1 MTRKAVTDVDQILRR
16 EGEKNKKELNSALIL
31 PFSDDYPFCTNGVY
45 FFAGRMGSGKTYG
58 VIRHIMITDRLME
71 KPYYDQ
77 IVVSAT
83 SGSMDKTSKTFMNNC
98 SAPVT
103 NVDDKQLMAWLNKN
117 VKQKS
122 KYYAINKFIQSNM
135 RVVTDDMKKII
146 EKHKLLRDDK
156 KSYDMRR
163 LASYIL
169 SKLSKYPFKKCPSNT
184 FLILDDYGGHTL
196 LNKPD
201 SPLANFI
208 TKVRHYNYTVCIMCQ
223 TWRMICLN
231 LKRLCTDFVIFQG
244 YSQQDF
250 ETMVTQSGSGRDKK
264 ELWEKYKNLKT
275 PRSYMRLHIVAG
287 KEEFVDVEVPQKT
300 LL

>member
-1 MTRKAVTDVDQILRR
+1 MTKRVVREVDNILK
-16 EGEKNKKELNSALIL
+16 EDSEQNKKELSSALIL

-45 FFAGRMGSGKTYG
+45 FFVGKMSSGKTYG

-71 KPYYDQ
+71 TPYYDQ

-83 SGSMDKTSKTFMNNC
+83 SGSMDKTVKTFMKNC
-98 SAPVT
+98 SAPIT
-103 NVDDKQLMAWLNKN
+103 NVDDKELMQWLKKN
-117 VKQKS
+117 VKQKA
-122 KYYAINKFIQSNM
+122 KYYAITKFIESKFTII
-135 RVVTDDMKKII
+135 TDEMQKII
-146 EKHKLLRDDK
+146 DKHKLWSTEKD
-156 KSYDMRR
+156 SFDMRR
-163 LASYIL
+163 TAAYIVN
-169 SKLSKYPFKKCPSNT
+169 KLSKYPFTKCPSNT

-223 TWRMICLN
+223 TWRHICLN

-244 YSQQDF
+244 YSHEDF
-250 ETMVTQSGSGRDKK
+250 DTMISQSGATQDKN
-264 ELWEKYKNLKT
+264 ELWEKYKKLIS
-275 PRSYMRLHIVAG
+275 PRSYMRLHIVAQ
-287 KEEFVDVEVPQKT
+287 KVVFINVEWSQKT

>member
-1 MTRKAVTDVDQILRR
+1 MTQKAIIQVDDILHKQA
-16 EGEKNKKELNSALIL
+16 EKNKKELTTALIL

-117 VKQKS
+117 VKQKG

>member
-1 MTRKAVTDVDQILRR
+1 
-16 EGEKNKKELNSALIL
+16 
-31 PFSDDYPFCTNGVY
+31 
-45 FFAGRMGSGKTYG
+45 
-58 VIRHIMITDRLME
+58 MITDRLME

-83 SGSMDKTSKTFMNNC
+83 SGSLDKTSKTFMNNC
-98 SAPVT
+98 SAPIT
-103 NVDDKQLMAWLNKN
+103 NVDDKQLMSWLNKN
-117 VKQKS
+117 VKQKA

-146 EKHKLLRDDK
+146 EKHKLLRNDK
-156 KSYDMRR
+156 QTYDMRR
-163 LASYIL
+163 LASYVL

-184 FLILDDYGGHTL
+184 FLILDDYGGHKL

-223 TWRMICLN
+223 TWRHICLN

-250 ETMVTQSGSGRDKK
+250 ETMILQSGSSQDKK
-264 ELWEKYKNLKT
+264 ELWERYKELKG

-287 KEEFVDVEVPQKT
+287 KVDFIDVESPQKT

>member
-117 VKQKS
+117 VKQKG